1 MRIRTNAKVNL
12 FLHVMGLRRDG
23 YHELETV
30 LHGVKLADDI
40 AITPLDEPVVRV
52 DMRLDRDVHG
62 DVPAEEQNIAYLA
75 ARGLAASGETERGAR
90 IDILKRIPIAAGL
103 GGGSGNAAGILV
115 ILNEMWG
122 LDLDRRQLL
131 ELAGTI
137 GSDVPYCIGG
147 GTALAKA
154 RGEKLTRIP
163 GPDEM
168 WFVLGVSDRQLNTA
182 DVYAT
187 WDESPAPTD
196 VGSAPMTMALG
207 GGDAAEIASLL
218 HNDLEPIAFK
228 LRPELADKKE
238 ALSRAGSLGTSLSG
252 SGPTLFGVAA
262 DENHAATIAAGVQ
275 DVFDRVVVVRS
286 QPECIERLD

>member
-1 MRIRTNAKVNL
+1 MRIRTNAKLNL
-12 FLHVMGLRRDG
+12 FLHVMGLRQDG

-40 AITPLDEPVVRV
+40 VIAPLDEPVVRV

-62 DVPAEEQNIAYLA
+62 DVPAEEQNLAYLA
-75 ARGLAASGETERGAR
+75 ARGLAGSGEFQRGAH
-90 IDILKRIPIAAGL
+90 IEILKRIPIAAGL

-115 ILNEMWG
+115 ILKEMWN
-122 LDLDRRQLL
+122 LDLDERRLI

-163 GPDEM
+163 GPDDM
-168 WFVLGVSDRQLNTA
+168 WFVLGVSEQPLSTA
-182 DVYAT
+182 DVYAS
-187 WDESPAPTD
+187 WDRSPAPTD

-207 GGDAAEIASLL
+207 GGDADEIASLL

-228 LRPELADKKE
+228 LRPELIAKKE
-238 ALSRAGSLGTSLSG
+238 ALNRAGALGTCLSG

-262 DENHAATIAAGVQ
+262 GEDHAASIAARVK
-275 DVFDRVVVVRS
+275 DAFDRVLVVRS

>member
-12 FLHVMGLRRDG
+12 FLHVMGLRQDG

-30 LHGVKLADDI
+30 LHGITLADDI
-40 AITPLDEPVVRV
+40 AITASDEPVVRV

-75 ARGLAASGETERGAR
+75 ARGLAASGETDRGAR

-103 GGGSGNAAGILV
+103 GGGSGNAAGVLV

-122 LDLDRRQLL
+122 LDLDERRLL

-163 GPDEM
+163 GPEDM
-168 WFVLGVSDRQLNTA
+168 WFVLGVSDQPLSTA
-182 DVYAT
+182 DVYAM
-187 WDESPAPTD
+187 WDRHQAPNE
-196 VGSAPMTMALG
+196 VGSAQMTMALG

-218 HNDLEPIAFK
+218 HNDLEPIAFR
-228 LRPELADKKE
+228 LRPELVPKKE
-238 ALSRAGSLGTSLSG
+238 ALSRAGALGTSLSG

-262 DENHAATIAAGVQ
+262 DEDHAAAIAARVQ
-275 DVFDRVVVVRS
+275 DVFDRVLVVRS